1 MNLRKPLFYSCL
13 CASGALLSCTPS
25 TGEKELPNIVII
37 FADDMG
43 YGDVSFFNPDSKVQT
58 PGMDYLAE
66 TGLAFTNAHANGSIC
81 TPSRY
86 GLLTGRYAFRNER
99 AAGGLSGFDG
109 IVIEPGR
116 ETLASLLGKA
126 GYTTAGIGKWHLGV
140 DWATKDGAGKAI
152 FNHETGYSNVDYSSP
167 LKSGPNDFGFDYSFI
182 HVASTDMPPYMF
194 VRDHQVIDQEIVLTN
209 DVYPSRLDNTV
220 YDWDLR
226 QLTEDDVY
234 WRRGVW
240 WRRGEISKSFRL
252 EECQS
257 LILQEGIS
265 FIEEQSRNNTS
276 PFFLYL
282 PLTGPHTPWLPI
294 EQFQGET
301 SIGEYGD
308 FLLEIDHIVQ
318 QITNTLMEQNLFE
331 NTILIFVTDNGA
343 AWPPQEI
350 VRTGHEANVG
360 RRGSKGDIWDGG
372 HHVPMA
378 ISWPAG
384 IKEPA
389 VYNHLVSLTDL
400 FATFADLTG
409 QQMDDDSG
417 EDSFSFLH
425 ALYGNMDKPTRDHMV
440 HQSSRRMFAIRKDG
454 WKYIDGLGSGG
465 FTAPAII
472 QPEPGGPQGQL
483 YHLESDPLESE
494 NLYLQNLPLVEK
506 LKHEMQTRIDA
517 GRSR

>member
-1 MNLRKPLFYSCL
+1 MRINMFCFSGLMAAGTLVSC
-13 CASGALLSCTPS
+13 SHVT
-25 TGEKELPNIVII
+25 EQELPNIIII

-43 YGDVSFFNPDSKVQT
+43 YGDVSFFNPGSKVQT
-58 PGMDYLAE
+58 PNIDYLAE
-66 TGLAFTNAHANGSIC
+66 NGLAFTNAHANGSIC

-86 GLLTGRYAFRNER
+86 GLLTGRYAFRNQA
-99 AAGGLSGFDG
+99 AAGGLSGFDQ
-109 IVIEPGR
+109 VVFEPGR
-116 ETLASLLGKA
+116 ETLASLLGKS

-140 DWATKDGAGKAI
+140 DWATKDGASEVI

-194 VRDHQVIDQEIVLTN
+194 VRDHQVVDPEIVLTN
-209 DVYPSRLDNTV
+209 DIYPSRLDNTV

-265 FIEEQSRNNTS
+265 FIEEQSRDNTS

-308 FLLEIDHIVQ
+308 FLLEIDHIVL
-318 QITNTLMEQNLFE
+318 QITNTLKQLNVFE
-331 NTILIFVTDNGA
+331 NTILIFATDNGA
-343 AWPPQEI
+343 AWPQQEI
-350 VRTGHEANVG
+350 DRTGHVANAG
-360 RRGSKGDIWDGG
+360 SRGSKGDIWDGG

-378 ISWPAG
+378 ITWPAT

-389 VYNHLVSLTDL
+389 VYDHLVSLTDF

-409 QQMDDDSG
+409 QQMDEDSG

-440 HQSSRRMFAIRKDG
+440 HHSSRRMFAIRKNG

-465 FTAPAII
+465 FTYPAII

-483 YHLESDPLESE
+483 YHLKSDPLESE
-494 NLYLQNLPLVEK
+494 NLYLQNLPLVEQ
-506 LKHEMQTRIDA
+506 LKHELQTRIDA